1 MTKPLVPIVE
11 EIKTQL
17 IKKEDMHNV
26 LMDVD
31 MEKRRMQKVV
41 SDEMITRGEDD
52 IFQYLEDEDVEIIVV
67 QEPLHQQLEKELLP

>member
-17 IKKEDMHNV
+17 IKIEDMHNV

-31 MEKRRMQKVV
+31 MEKRRMQEVV
-41 SDEMITRGEDD
+41 SDEMITGGEDD

-67 QEPLHQQLEKELLP
+67 